1 MPEKLDPGT
10 QKSLPPPRGPFVCAA
25 LSTAIGTAL
34 LIIMYHGLKLTLISV
49 LSVVIPMITTAT
61 RLIAV
66 SMGWIFVSIG
76 RSKRQP
82 RWVLGTAILI
92 AITMLQL
99 LVATYMTEA
108 KQ

>member
-1 MPEKLDPGT
+1 MAEKLDDATG
-10 QKSLPPPRGPFVCAA
+10 KSQPPPIGPFVCAA
-25 LSTAIGTAL
+25 LSTAIGSAL
-34 LIIMYHGLKLTLISV
+34 LVTLFAGMKLTLISV
-49 LSVVIPMITTAT
+49 LSVVIPMITGAT
-61 RLIAV
+61 MLIAI

-99 LVATYMTEA
+99 LVATYMTES